1 MHAAIRRYNM
11 FPSAIETIRTRVN
24 DELLPTMRQLP
35 GFIAYYVVDGGDGT
49 LIAVSVFEERATAEE
64 STRQATA
71 WARER
76 LSHLVRT
83 APVISTGEVI
93 AHGEGAAVR

>member
-11 FPSAIETIRTRVN
+11 FPGATDTIRTRVN

-35 GFIAYYVVDGGDGT
+35 GFVAYYVVDGGDGT
-49 LIAVSVFEERATAEE
+49 LIAISVFEDRAVAEE

-71 WARER
+71 WVRER
-76 LSHLVRT
+76 LSHLIRT
-83 APVISTGEVI
+83 APVISTGAVI
-93 AHGEGAAVR
+93 AHAEGAAVQ

>member
-11 FPSAIETIRTRVN
+11 FPGAIDTIRTRVN
-24 DELLPTMRQLP
+24 EELLPTMRQLP
-35 GFIAYYVVDGGDGT
+35 GFVAYYVVDGGDGT
-49 LIAVSVFEERATAEE
+49 LIAVSVFEERAGADE
-64 STRQATA
+64 STRQATT